1 MPDLNILKLIR
12 DKRDGKAHSA
22 EEIEWLIKNLDTV
35 PDYQI
40 SAWLMA
46 VVCKGMNVEETT
58 ELTRQMAFSG
68 DVLDLSSVPGP
79 RVDKHS
85 TGGVGDKVTLIL
97 APLLAAADVTVA
109 KLSGRGLGHTGGTI
123 DKLEAIPNFRTS
135 LSPEEF
141 LEQLRKI
148 QCAVAG
154 QTGELAPADGR
165 LYALRD
171 VTGTVE
177 SIPLIAASV
186 VSKKVAAGSDVILLD
201 VKVGQG
207 AFMKSIE
214 DAKALSDMMLAVGER
229 LGKRLIC
236 VVSDMEQPLG
246 FNIGHA
252 NEVEEAIKTLQG
264 QGPKDLTDLCVELGA
279 LLLEGAGKVSDVA
292 AGRAKLQKIIESGEA
307 IVKLREM
314 ILAQGGDASVIESP
328 KKMPQPQHAIPVE
341 ATEAGFVQALDAYVV
356 GSAGKIL
363 GAGRLVKGAPID
375 LAVGINLVK
384 KVGDRVEVGETLGV
398 LLANDSS
405 KAKQAADELR
415 RAYTIGKQAPNVEPT
430 IKAVFTKSALAV

>member
-1 MPDLNILKLIR
+1 MNILKLIR
-12 DKRDGKAHSA
+12 DKRDGRAHSI
-22 EEIEWLIKNLDTV
+22 EELGWLIGNLDSL

-46 VVCKGMNVEETT
+46 VVCRGMNVEETT
-58 ELTRQMAFSG
+58 ELTRLMAVSG

-85 TGGVGDKVTLIL
+85 TGGVGDKVTLVL
-97 APLLAAADVTVA
+97 APLLAAAGVTVA

-123 DKLEAIPNFRTS
+123 DKLEAISGFRTS

-141 LEQLRKI
+141 LEQLRQI
-148 QCAVAG
+148 GCAVAG

-186 VSKKVAAGSDVILLD
+186 VSKKIAAGADVILLD

-207 AFMKSIE
+207 AFMKSLE
-214 DAKALSDMMLAVGER
+214 EAKALADVMLAVGER
-229 LGKRLIC
+229 LGKRIIC

-252 NEVEEAIKTLQG
+252 NEVEEAILTLQG
-264 QGPKDLTDLCVELGA
+264 QGPEDLTDLCVELGA
-279 LLLEGAGKVSDVA
+279 LLLEGAGKVEDVA
-292 AGRAKLQKIIESGEA
+292 SGRKKLAAIIESGAA
-307 IVKLREM
+307 IAKLREM
-314 ILAQGGDASVIESP
+314 ILAQGGDPAVIENP
-328 KKMPQPQHAIPVE
+328 KSMPQPKYRIPVQ
-341 ATEAGFVQALDAYVV
+341 AKEAGFVTALDAFVV
-356 GSAGKIL
+356 GGAGKIL

-384 KVGDRVEVGETLGV
+384 KVGDKVEVGEILGV
-398 LLANDSS
+398 LLANDEGQA
-405 KAKQAADELR
+405 KAAAAELLA
-415 RAYTIGKQAPNVEPT
+415 AYRIANRPVEAQPT
-430 IKAVFTKSALAV
+430 IKAVFTKSALLA

>member
-1 MPDLNILKLIR
+1 MANVNILKLIR

-22 EEIEWLIKNLDTV
+22 EELQWLITNLDTV

-46 VVCKGMNVEETT
+46 VVCRGMNIDETT
-58 ELTRQMAFSG
+58 EITRLMANSG

-97 APLLAAADVTVA
+97 APLLAAADLTVA

-141 LEQLRKI
+141 LAQLRDCR
-148 QCAVAG
+148 CAVAG

-186 VSKKVAAGSDVILLD
+186 VSKKIAAGSDVILLD

-207 AFMKSIE
+207 AFMKSLE
-214 DAKALSDMMLAVGER
+214 EAKALADVMLAVGER
-229 LGKRLIC
+229 LGKRIIC

-246 FNIGHA
+246 FNIGHT
-252 NEVEEAIKTLQG
+252 NEVTEAIDTLKG

-279 LLLEGAGKVSDVA
+279 LLLEGAGKVRDVA
-292 AGRAKLQKIIESGEA
+292 EGRKKLNDIIHSGVA
-307 IVKLREM
+307 IDKLRQM
-314 ILAQGGDASVIESP
+314 IIAQGGDPGVIENP
-328 KKMPQPQHAIPVE
+328 AIMPQPKFRIEVPAPQ
-341 ATEAGFVQALDAYVV
+341 AGYVQALDAFVV

-398 LLANDSS
+398 LLANDEA
-405 KAKQAADELR
+405 KAKQAAAELIA
-415 RAYTIGKQAPNVEPT
+415 AYHIGKDAPVVEPT

>member
-1 MPDLNILKLIR
+1 MANVNILKLIR

-22 EEIEWLIKNLDTV
+22 EELQWLITNLDTI

-46 VVCKGMNVEETT
+46 VVCRGMNIEETT
-58 ELTRQMAFSG
+58 EITRLMANSG

-97 APLLAAADVTVA
+97 APLLAAADLTVA

-141 LEQLRKI
+141 LTQLRDCR
-148 QCAVAG
+148 CAVAG

-186 VSKKVAAGSDVILLD
+186 VSKKIAAGSDVILLD

-207 AFMKSIE
+207 AFMKSLE
-214 DAKALSDMMLAVGER
+214 DAKALADVMLAVGER
-229 LGKRLIC
+229 LGKRIIC

-246 FNIGHA
+246 FNIGHT
-252 NEVEEAIKTLQG
+252 NEVTEAIATLKG

-279 LLLEGAGKVSDVA
+279 LLLEGAGKVRDVA
-292 AGRAKLQKIIESGEA
+292 EGRKKLNDIIHSGVA
-307 IVKLREM
+307 IEKLRQM
-314 ILAQGGDASVIESP
+314 IIAQGGDPAVIEKP
-328 KKMPQPQHAIPVE
+328 EIMPQPQFRIEVPAPQ
-341 ATEAGFVQALDAYVV
+341 AGYVQALDAFVV

-384 KVGDRVEVGETLGV
+384 KVGDRVEAGETLGV
-398 LLANDSS
+398 LLANDEA
-405 KAKQAADELR
+405 KAKQAAAELIA
-415 RAYTIGKQAPNVEPT
+415 AYHIGKDAPVVEPT
-430 IKAVFTKSALAV
+430 IKAVFTQSALTV